1 MIQIGPEAQAY
12 FRRLVEQQGE
22 DTLGVRLAVAHAG
35 TPKADCRL
43 EFCEASDLAGDE
55 WVVECEGFR
64 VYLDAPSAPFL
75 DDAEIDLV
83 REGAGSQLQIRAP
96 SIKGRAPGA
105 DASLIERVRYLL
117 ESEVN
122 PALASHGGRVALES
136 IDAEGG
142 VWLRFG
148 GGCHGCGM
156 VDATLRGGI
165 EKTLRTQFPEITSVN
180 DATDHASGANPY
192 VRR

>member
-1 MIQIGPEAQAY
+1 MIAIGTEAQVY
-12 FRRLVEQQGE
+12 FRRLIEQQGDE
-22 DTLGVRLAVAHAG
+22 ILGVRLSVAHAG

-43 EFCEASDLAGDE
+43 EFCEESDLGGDE
-55 WVVECEGFR
+55 WVVDCEGFKL
-64 VYLDAPSAPFL
+64 YIDAPSAPFL
-75 DDAEIDLV
+75 DDAEIDMV
-83 REGAGSQLQIRAP
+83 KQPTGAALTIKAP
-96 SIKGRAPGA
+96 SIKGREPGA
-105 DASLIERVRYLL
+105 DASLIERVRHLL

-122 PALASHGGRVALES
+122 PQLASHGGRVALEA
-136 IDAEGG
+136 IDADGG
-142 VWLRFG
+142 VVLRFG

-165 EKTLRTQFPEITSVN
+165 ERTLRERFPEITAVH

>member
-1 MIQIGPEAQAY
+1 MIAIGPEAQSY

-43 EFCEASDLAGDE
+43 EFCEQGDLKGDE

-64 VYLDAPSAPFL
+64 VYIDAPSAPYL

-83 REGAGSQLQIRAP
+83 RQEAGTQLQIRAP
-96 SIKGRAPGA
+96 SIKGHAPGA
-105 DASLIERVRYLL
+105 SASLIERVRYVL

-122 PALASHGGRVALES
+122 PQLASHGGRVALEG
-136 IDAEGG
+136 IDADGG
-142 VWLRFG
+142 VVLRFG

-156 VDATLRGGI
+156 VDATLKNGI
-165 EKTLRTQFPEITSVN
+165 EKTLREHFPEITAVR
-180 DATDHASGANPY
+180 DATDHASGTNPY

>member
-1 MIQIGPEAQAY
+1 MIAIGPEAQAH
-12 FRRLVEQQGE
+12 FRRLIEQQGE
-22 DTLGVRLAVAHAG
+22 DTLGVRLSVAHAG

-43 EFCEASDLAGDE
+43 EFCERDDLRGDE
-55 WVVECEGFR
+55 WIVECEGFK
-64 VYLDAPSAPFL
+64 VYLDAASASFL
-75 DDAEIDLV
+75 DDAEIELV
-83 REGAGSQLQIRAP
+83 RQPTGSQLSIRAP
-96 SIKGRAPGA
+96 SIKGREPGA
-105 DASLIERVRYLL
+105 DASLIERVRHLL

-122 PALASHGGRVALES
+122 PQLASHGGRVALEG
-136 IDAEGG
+136 IDADGG
-142 VWLRFG
+142 VILRFG

-165 EKTLRTQFPEITSVN
+165 EKTLRERFPEITAVH

>member
-1 MIQIGPEAQAY
+1 MIAIDHEAQSY
-12 FRRLVEQQGE
+12 FRRLIEQQGE

-35 TPKADCRL
+35 TPRADCKL
-43 EFCEASDLAGDE
+43 EFCEPDDLRGDE

-64 VYLDAPSAPFL
+64 IYVDAASAPYL
-75 DDAEIDLV
+75 DDAEIALV
-83 REGAGSQLQIRAP
+83 KQATGSQLTIRAP
-96 SIKGRAPGA
+96 SIKGRAPGG
-105 DASLIERVRYLL
+105 DASLIERVRHLL
-117 ESEVN
+117 DAEVN
-122 PALASHGGRVALES
+122 PQLASHGGRVALEG

-142 VWLRFG
+142 VILRFG

-165 EKTLRTQFPEITSVN
+165 EKTLRERFPEITAVH
-180 DATDHASGANPY
+180 DATDHASGTNPY

>member
-1 MIQIGPEAQAY
+1 MIRIGPEAQAY
-12 FRRLVEQQGE
+12 FRKLVEQQGE
-22 DTLGVRLAVAHAG
+22 GTLGVRLAVANAG
-35 TPKADCRL
+35 TPKADCKL

-96 SIKGRAPGA
+96 SIKGRTPGA
-105 DASLIERVRYLL
+105 DASLIERVRYVL

-142 VWLRFG
+142 LWLRFG

-165 EKTLRTQFPEITSVN
+165 EKTLRARFPEITSVN